1 VKKTYIAVL
10 VFLFIIAGVW
20 FIIAKMKA
28 IETTPTMTSL
38 PLPVGVAEAKEGS
51 ISMSAHYLGTVLPLN
66 FSDISPRITGNILSV
81 TVREGDKVHKG
92 QLLVALD
99 ERTLKERENAQM
111 LDVVG
116 TESQLAGA
124 RSVYET
130 QQAVYERDEMLCRE
144 GAISLEALQRSKALK
159 DSAYAQVKSVE
170 EKVKALKNIASA
182 ASTETSYARLLS
194 PIAGIVTKRLQ
205 EPGDLAVPGK
215 PILRVEGQSDFR
227 IVVQVPEKDMPLMK
241 KGGPV
246 FLSNGNSRDAS
257 ITRVFPATSIGTLG
271 TIEINIPQRPFN
283 IISGGTVGV
292 DVITGKTE
300 PGVVLPLAALLETE
314 RGKFIFKAEA
324 GPEGE
329 KGLARVK
336 VIPVQVLGK
345 NNEDVCVKGEL
356 KSGDQVIT
364 GDEGKL
370 LKLSDGMSV
379 VPNKSARGL
388 K

>member
-1 VKKTYIAVL
+1 MKKTYIAVL
-10 VFLFIIAGVW
+10 VVLFIIAGVW

-51 ISMSAHYLGTVLPLN
+51 IFMSSHYLGTVLPVN

-124 RSVYET
+124 RSIYET
-130 QQAVYERDEMLCRE
+130 QQAVYERDEMLYKE
-144 GAISLEALQRSKALK
+144 GAISLEALQRSKALR
-159 DSAYAQVKSVE
+159 DSSYAQVKSVE
-170 EKVKALKNIASA
+170 EKVKALKKIASA
-182 ASTETSYARLLS
+182 ASTETSYASLLS
-194 PIAGIVTKRLQ
+194 PIDGIVTKRLQ

-215 PILRVEGQSDFR
+215 PILRVEGLSHFR

-246 FLSNGNSRDAS
+246 LLSNGSNQDAS

-271 TIEINIPQRPFN
+271 TIEINIPLRPFN

-314 RGKFIFKAEA
+314 RGRFIFKAEA

-329 KGLARVK
+329 KGPAKVK

-345 NNEDVCVKGEL
+345 NNVDACVKGEL

-370 LKLSDGMSV
+370 LKLSDGMNV
-379 VPNKSARGL
+379 VPSKSARGL

>member
-1 VKKTYIAVL
+1 MRKTYIAAL
-10 VFLFIIAGVW
+10 VFLFIIAGIW

-38 PLPVGVAEAKEGS
+38 PLPVGLAEAKEGS
-51 ISMSAHYLGTVLPLN
+51 LSMSAHYLGTLLPVN
-66 FSDISPRITGNILSV
+66 VADISPRITGNILSV
-81 TVREGDKVHKG
+81 TVREGDRVHKG

-99 ERTLKERENAQM
+99 ERTLKERENAQK
-111 LDVVG
+111 LDMVG

-130 QQAVYERDEMLCRE
+130 QQAVYERDEMLYKE
-144 GAISLEALQRSKALK
+144 GAISLEALQRSKALR
-159 DSAYAQVKSVE
+159 DSSYAQVKSFE

-182 ASTETSYARLLS
+182 ASTETSYARLLC
-194 PIAGIVTKRLQ
+194 PLDGIVTKRLQ

-215 PILRVEGQSDFR
+215 PILRVEGHSHFR
-227 IVVQVPEKDMPLMK
+227 IVVQVPENDMPLMK
-241 KGGPV
+241 NGGAV
-246 FLSNGNSRDAS
+246 ILSNGASQDAS
-257 ITRVFPATSIGTLG
+257 ISRVFPAANIGTLG
-271 TIEINIPQRPFN
+271 TIEIDVLRRPFN

-300 PGVVLPLAALLETE
+300 QGILLPLDAILET
-314 RGKFIFKAEA
+314 GKGNFIFKAEA

-329 KGLARVK
+329 KRPAKVK
-336 VIPVQVLGK
+336 VIPIQVLGK
-345 NNEDVCVKGEL
+345 NNKDVCVKGEL

-370 LKLSDGMSV
+370 LKLSDGMIV
-379 VPNKSARGL
+379 VPDKSARGL
-388 K
+388 Q